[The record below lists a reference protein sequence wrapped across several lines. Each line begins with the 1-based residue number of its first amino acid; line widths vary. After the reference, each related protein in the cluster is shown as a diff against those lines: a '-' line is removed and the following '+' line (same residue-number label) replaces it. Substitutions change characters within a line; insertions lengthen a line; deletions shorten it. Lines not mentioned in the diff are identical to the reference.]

1 MRPLVPPL
9 LKTGSAYWGGD
20 DYHVLCFIFQ
30 KKKNNNNNNHSTRL
44 HFFHVAC
51 DLCPQVPNSSLH
63 PSVCNVSSCQGLDRS
78 SANKYGGSRNR
89 MPSDYEYESASLLY
103 GHVNQP
109 LPPPCNNK
117 RSPDELHQQQQ
128 QQQQFNTCCS
138 EGNGIDRCVQ
148 STLPGLA
155 YKHHS
160 GKR

>member
-1 MRPLVPPL
+1 MNFLN
-9 LKTGSAYWGGD
+9 K
-20 DYHVLCFIFQ
+20 
-30 KKKNNNNNNHSTRL
+30 KKKNVTDPFIVS
-44 HFFHVAC
+44 
-51 DLCPQVPNSSLH
+51 QVPNSSLH

-89 MPSDYEYESASLLY
+89 MHSDYEYESASLLY
-103 GHVNQP
+103 GHVNQQQP
-109 LPPPCNNK
+109 QQQPPCNK
-117 RSPDELHQQQQ
+117 RSPDEQH

-160 GKR
+160 GKRCHRLVICNTA